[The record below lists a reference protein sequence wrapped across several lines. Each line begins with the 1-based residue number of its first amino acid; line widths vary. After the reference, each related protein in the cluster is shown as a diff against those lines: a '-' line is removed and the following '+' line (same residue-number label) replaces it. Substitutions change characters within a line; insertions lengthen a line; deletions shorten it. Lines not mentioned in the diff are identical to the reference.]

1 MKHRLIA
8 LGLAV
13 FVALPLL
20 AECHRLDFA
29 GWRMADATNYFLED
43 LRGVF
48 ASDTA
53 KTGLSSARSFTV
65 MATLT
70 TPKTFRDYA
79 GAISLGVPSETQL
92 TLTFP
97 GHNADGRPY
106 ISSAG
111 LMDGTWY
118 VPAATFNTRS
128 DGGRKVAI
136 ALVYNAADRSV
147 ALWLDGKKVD
157 FEGDGIPTLK
167 EGAAITHLRLSGRMN
182 DPQNGNAGHYFTGGA
197 YADVAVFDEALDA
210 SAIETGS
217 ALAVA
222 VGEDAVRVTLNADIP
237 TAWDAAWNG
246 KDVVISGTGTLTLG
260 AATVVAQS
268 AAPQAEPKTFTL
280 TAGTNLTVSAPLGA
294 TIATEAAAAAPSA
307 SLAFAIAGI
316 PAGTTTGDYGLIV
329 VPDGTQ
335 TVAPGAVTLPAS
347 AANAELLAIDPEAG
361 TFTVRVITQDT
372 EGFWVLNTPEDYDWY
387 LTQCPEN
394 AKVRLGADIVIAQ
407 SYEVADEDLSQVA
420 EFDGAGHTLTLAE
433 GATITGTGA
442 NIGLVVTQA
451 RPDGTAVKNLKV
463 VVAGTIAGGTS
474 NLGAVVGFAGN
485 GSAISVS
492 NVHVIVSGNLK
503 GLGSCG
509 GIVGGYW
516 ATAANS
522 IADCRVDL
530 LADAT
535 LYGEDGYRGV
545 GGVLGALRGGGG
557 AVRDVLV
564 VAQAGAR
571 VEGATASGRA
581 LLVGYFDETGT
592 VENCAVVDLGAAGDN
607 LAITAHG
614 TPATWQATGAVAAP
628 GNVSPLPIELL
639 SGTVAMGGVGVLA
652 PILQG
657 AGLTVADCAS
667 EAGIWTFTGDGGQ
680 GLTVAGTTATPDA
693 TDTLN
698 YAVAVPAVTPPE
710 GAVYDNL
717 FRGTCTLSALTED
730 GFAVLDSEADYAW
743 YLTSCPENAKVRL
756 GADVTVTGDY
766 SVAEA
771 DLDNVAEFDGAG
783 HTLTLAENA
792 RLRGAEADIGLIA
805 TRGRANG
812 GTAIHDLK
820 VVVAGTIS
828 GGTSNL
834 GTIVGYSGSG
844 YATTLANVH
853 VAIAGTGKLEG
864 FGSCGGLVGGYYGSG
879 DSRIADSSVRV
890 LAGGEIVGEDGYRGV
905 GGALGAMRNGGG
917 TLSNVRVALEHGA
930 TLSGS
935 GSASGV
941 GALVGYYD
949 NEGVSAIET
958 CAVLDKGATFTDAT
972 VGDPTKAPFNAA
984 VYTVVSAQTPY
995 AAAAICLDGEQ
1006 LVEQGRLTLIAGG
1019 TVALAGAEA
1028 TEGWEVVPIAE
1039 SNAVSIVAPASIAG
1053 GARGTLTYR
1062 VKGFEDSPLTLA
1074 LAQPAL
1080 VALPEGATAAQA
1092 AILRQIAAANNL
1104 GSATLAL
1111 AEGTTLE
1118 AVERFVGVVAADA
1131 ASGTLTLDYDFD
1143 VTAIDIVGDTAEV
1156 TVTLASPIGAADF
1169 ADGTAVLL
1177 VPTEGEATLQQE
1189 DATPADAPAGTR
1201 RIRLGLMPGTCLFRA
1216 AATAAR

>member
-8 LGLAV
+8 LGLAA

-136 ALVYNAADRSV
+136 ALVHNVADRSI
-147 ALWLDGKKVD
+147 ALWLDGEKVD
-157 FEGDGIPTLK
+157 FEGDGTPTLN

-210 SAIETGS
+210 AAIKTGS

-222 VGEDAVRVTLNADIP
+222 AGEDAVHVTLNADIP

-420 EFDGAGHTLTLAE
+420 EFDGADHTLTLAE

-485 GSAISVS
+485 GAAISVS

-571 VEGATASGRA
+571 VEGATASGRG
-581 LLVGYFDETGT
+581 LLVGFFDKTGT

-614 TPATWQATGAVAAP
+614 TPATWQATGAAATP
-628 GNVSPLPIELL
+628 GNSSPQPIELL
-639 SGTVAMGGVGVLA
+639 SGTVAMGGVGTLA

-698 YAVAVPAVTPPE
+698 YAVAVPAVTPPD

-743 YLTSCPENAKVRL
+743 YLASCPENAKVRL
-756 GADVTVTGDY
+756 GANITVTGDY

-771 DLDNVAEFDGAG
+771 NLDHVAAFDGAN
-783 HTLTLAENA
+783 HTLTLAGT
-792 RLRGAEADIGLIA
+792 LTGTAESKNIAMIA
-805 TRGRANG
+805 TAGNTNG
-812 GTAIHDLK
+812 GTSIHDLN
-820 VVVAGTIS
+820 VVVAGTIA

-853 VAIAGTGKLEG
+853 VTIAGTGKLEG
-864 FGSCGGLVGGYYGSG
+864 AGSCGGLVGGYYGSG
-879 DSRIADSSVRV
+879 DSGIVNSSVRV

-930 TLSGS
+930 VLSGS

-949 NEGVSAIET
+949 NKGVSAIET
-958 CAVLDKGATFTDAT
+958 CAVLDKGVTFTDAT

-995 AAAAICLDGEQ
+995 AVAAICLDGEQ

-1062 VKGFEDSPLTLA
+1062 VKGFEDSPFTLA

-1092 AILRQIAAANNL
+1092 AILRQIAAANGL

-1111 AEGTTLE
+1111 GEGAVLE
-1118 AVERFVGVVAADA
+1118 AVERFEGVVAADA
-1131 ASGTLTLDYDFD
+1131 ASGTLALDYDFG
-1143 VTAIDIVGDTAEV
+1143 VTAIDIVGGVAEV
-1156 TVTLASPIGAADF
+1156 SVALTSPSGTAGF

-1177 VPTEGEATLQQE
+1177 VPSEGEATLQQE
-1189 DATPADAPAGTR
+1189 DVTPADAPADTR
-1201 RIRLGLMPGTCLFRA
+1201 RIRLTLTPGTCLFRA
-1216 AATAAR
+1216 VATAAR

>member
-1 MKHRLIA
+1 M
-8 LGLAV
+8 
-13 FVALPLL
+13 
-20 AECHRLDFA
+20 
-29 GWRMADATNYFLED
+29 
-43 LRGVF
+43 
-48 ASDTA
+48 
-53 KTGLSSARSFTV
+53 
-65 MATLT
+65 
-70 TPKTFRDYA
+70 
-79 GAISLGVPSETQL
+79 
-92 TLTFP
+92 
-97 GHNADGRPY
+97 
-106 ISSAG
+106 
-111 LMDGTWY
+111 
-118 VPAATFNTRS
+118 
-128 DGGRKVAI
+128 
-136 ALVYNAADRSV
+136 
-147 ALWLDGKKVD
+147 
-157 FEGDGIPTLK
+157 
-167 EGAAITHLRLSGRMN
+167 
-182 DPQNGNAGHYFTGGA
+182 
-197 YADVAVFDEALDA
+197 
-210 SAIETGS
+210 
-217 ALAVA
+217 
-222 VGEDAVRVTLNADIP
+222 
-237 TAWDAAWNG
+237 
-246 KDVVISGTGTLTLG
+246 VVSGTGTLTLG
-260 AATVVAQS
+260 AES
-268 AAPQAEPKTFTL
+268 AARARTATPPRAEPKTFAL

-294 TIATEAAAAAPSA
+294 TIACDEAVAAPSA
-307 SLAFAIAGI
+307 SLTFAITEI
-316 PAGTTTGDYGLIV
+316 PAGATSGDYSLIAVSEGTPALAPNV
-329 VPDGTQ
+329 VTIADGN
-335 TVAPGAVTLPAS
+335 PGAVLVGLDDAT
-347 AANAELLAIDPEAG
+347 G
-361 TFTVRVITQDT
+361 TFSLAVVAQDA
-372 EGFWVLNTPEDYDWY
+372 EGYWVLNTPEDYDWY

-628 GNVSPLPIELL
+628 GNVSPLSIELL

-698 YAVAVPAVTPPE
+698 YAVAVPAVAPPD

-730 GFAVLDSEADYAW
+730 GFALIDSEADYAW
-743 YLTSCPENAKVRL
+743 YLTSCPANAKVRL

-805 TRGRANG
+805 TRGRGNG
-812 GTAIHDLK
+812 GTAIRDLN
-820 VVVAGTIS
+820 VVVAGTIA

-864 FGSCGGLVGGYYGSG
+864 LGSCGGLVGGYYGSG
-879 DSRIADSSVRV
+879 DSSIVNSSVRV

-905 GGALGAMRNGGG
+905 GGALGALRNGGG

-930 TLSGS
+930 VLSGS

-949 NEGVSAIET
+949 NKGVSASEA

-972 VGDPTKAPFNAA
+972 VGDPSKAPFNAA

-1039 SNAVSIVAPASIAG
+1039 SNAVALTAPKSLAG
-1053 GARGTLTYR
+1053 GAQGTLTYR
-1062 VKGFEDSPLTLA
+1062 VVGFDFAPLTLT
-1074 LAQPAL
+1074 LVQPAL
-1080 VALPEGATAAQA
+1080 EAVPGDATAAQA
-1092 AILRQIAAANNL
+1092 AILRQIAAANGL

-1111 AEGTTLE
+1111 GEGAVLE
-1118 AVERFVGVVAADA
+1118 AVERFEGVVAADA
-1131 ASGTLTLDYDFD
+1131 ASGTLALDYDFG

-1201 RIRLGLMPGTCLFRA
+1201 RIRLTLTPGTCLFRA
-1216 AATAAR
+1216 VATAAR

>member
-1 MKHRLIA
+1 MKHCLVT
-8 LGLAV
+8 LGLAA
-13 FVALPLL
+13 FVALPLA

-29 GWRMADATNYFLED
+29 GWRMADATNYFQED

-53 KTGLSSARSFTV
+53 KAGLSSARSFTV
-65 MATLT
+65 MATLA
-70 TPKTFRDYA
+70 TPQAFRDYA
-79 GAISLGVPSETQL
+79 GAISLGVPGETQL

-97 GHNADGRPY
+97 GHNTDGRPY
-106 ISSAG
+106 LSSAG

-222 VGEDAVRVTLNADIP
+222 AGEDAVRVTLNADIP

-335 TVAPGAVTLPAS
+335 TVAP
-347 AANAELLAIDPEAG
+347 
-361 TFTVRVITQDT
+361 
-372 EGFWVLNTPEDYDWY
+372 
-387 LTQCPEN
+387 
-394 AKVRLGADIVIAQ
+394 
-407 SYEVADEDLSQVA
+407 
-420 EFDGAGHTLTLAE
+420 
-433 GATITGTGA
+433 
-442 NIGLVVTQA
+442 
-451 RPDGTAVKNLKV
+451 
-463 VVAGTIAGGTS
+463 
-474 NLGAVVGFAGN
+474 
-485 GSAISVS
+485 
-492 NVHVIVSGNLK
+492 
-503 GLGSCG
+503 
-509 GIVGGYW
+509 
-516 ATAANS
+516 
-522 IADCRVDL
+522 
-530 LADAT
+530 
-535 LYGEDGYRGV
+535 
-545 GGVLGALRGGGG
+545 
-557 AVRDVLV
+557 
-564 VAQAGAR
+564 
-571 VEGATASGRA
+571 
-581 LLVGYFDETGT
+581 
-592 VENCAVVDLGAAGDN
+592 
-607 LAITAHG
+607 
-614 TPATWQATGAVAAP
+614 
-628 GNVSPLPIELL
+628 
-639 SGTVAMGGVGVLA
+639 
-652 PILQG
+652 
-657 AGLTVADCAS
+657 
-667 EAGIWTFTGDGGQ
+667 
-680 GLTVAGTTATPDA
+680 
-693 TDTLN
+693 
-698 YAVAVPAVTPPE
+698 
-710 GAVYDNL
+710 
-717 FRGTCTLSALTED
+717 
-730 GFAVLDSEADYAW
+730 
-743 YLTSCPENAKVRL
+743 
-756 GADVTVTGDY
+756 
-766 SVAEA
+766 
-771 DLDNVAEFDGAG
+771 
-783 HTLTLAENA
+783 
-792 RLRGAEADIGLIA
+792 
-805 TRGRANG
+805 
-812 GTAIHDLK
+812 
-820 VVVAGTIS
+820 
-828 GGTSNL
+828 
-834 GTIVGYSGSG
+834 
-844 YATTLANVH
+844 
-853 VAIAGTGKLEG
+853 
-864 FGSCGGLVGGYYGSG
+864 
-879 DSRIADSSVRV
+879 
-890 LAGGEIVGEDGYRGV
+890 
-905 GGALGAMRNGGG
+905 
-917 TLSNVRVALEHGA
+917 
-930 TLSGS
+930 
-935 GSASGV
+935 
-941 GALVGYYD
+941 
-949 NEGVSAIET
+949 
-958 CAVLDKGATFTDAT
+958 
-972 VGDPTKAPFNAA
+972 
-984 VYTVVSAQTPY
+984 
-995 AAAAICLDGEQ
+995 
-1006 LVEQGRLTLIAGG
+1006 
-1019 TVALAGAEA
+1019 
-1028 TEGWEVVPIAE
+1028 IAE

-1118 AVERFVGVVAADA
+1118 AVERFAGVVAADA